1 MASHLVNRSMRAT
14 GSVATAV
21 AAVVLAAGV
30 LSAPASAQPSAA
42 GQPPTT
48 TSQAAQQVQDLMHQ
62 AEQLTQDVK
71 KAEDDRAAKQ
81 ADADRANADA
91 ARASQAANQARA
103 TEERYRTQVD
113 ALANASYQGAQ
124 FSKVSALL
132 LSQSPGEFLD
142 RASTLDALA
151 KDDNDAV
158 AKLSAALAQ
167 AQSADQQA
175 QDASARA
182 TQALADAAR
191 IEDDLHHKQA
201 DMQAQVALA
210 QQRFRQLSA
219 ADQALLHGG
228 GVTNYPAP
236 AGSGPAFDAVRA
248 ALSRQGDPYVW
259 GATGP
264 STFDCSGLMQW
275 SYKQA
280 GINID
285 RSTYS
290 QVTDG
295 RAVTASQL
303 QPGDLIF
310 YYSDDSH
317 VAMYVGNGLAV
328 HAPTTGDVVKVMNY
342 QTIGS
347 VNAIRRI
354 VG

>member
-1 MASHLVNRSMRAT
+1 MASYSGKRSMRA
-14 GSVATAV
+14 VVAV
-21 AAVVLAAGV
+21 AAVAALAAITA
-30 LSAPASAQPSAA
+30 APAVAQPA
-42 GQPPTT
+42 T
-48 TSQAAQQVQDLMHQ
+48 TSSAAQQVQDLMHQ

-71 KAEDDRAAKQ
+71 KAEDDHAAKQ
-81 ADADRANADA
+81 AELDRANADT
-91 ARASQAANQARA
+91 ARAEQAASQARA
-103 TEERYRTQVD
+103 TEQQYRTKVD
-113 ALANASYQGAQ
+113 ALADASYQGARLD
-124 FSKVSALL
+124 ALSVL
-132 LSQSPGEFLD
+132 LTSRSPSDYLD

-158 AKLSAALAQ
+158 SALSAALAQ
-167 AQSADQQA
+167 AESADRQA
-175 QDASARA
+175 QDAQARA
-182 TQALADAAR
+182 AQALADATQ
-191 IEDDLHHKQA
+191 IETDLHHKQA
-201 DMQAQVALA
+201 DMQAQIAAA
-210 QQRFRQLSA
+210 QARFNQLSA
-219 ADQALLHGG
+219 ADKALLQGG
-228 GVTNYPAP
+228 GITNYSVPP
-236 AGSGPAFDAVRA
+236 GTGPAAAAVQA

-264 STFDCSGLMQW
+264 TTFDCSGLMQW

-280 GINID
+280 GITID

-295 RAVTASQL
+295 RAVSADQL

-342 QTIGS
+342 QSIGQ